1 MKIAI
6 AVVVVLVLV
15 VAAGL
20 TALAWRASSRAI
32 HPGPPQYA
40 WSLADYQQLKP
51 EDVRVETSTG
61 ATLAGRFFPGRERA
75 TVVLTHGYGGSQDE
89 MLPVAD
95 ALHKSGFTVFTYN
108 LRGEV
113 TFGAKEQDDLVSVV
127 DYLSGRDD
135 VDAERIGALGFS
147 MGGATTLLA
156 AAREPRI
163 KAVVADS
170 AWRTAKSWLRPS
182 WNPRDHFSRLSLKFA
197 EWRTGIDLDKLR
209 PVEAMQRLAGR
220 PVLLIHGSDD
230 DVVLPEDSDA
240 LLSAAPGAELWRI
253 PGAKHGETLAP
264 GGPTTGERVTTFF
277 ERALA

>member
-6 AVVVVLVLV
+6 AVVVVLLLV
-15 VAAGL
+15 AAAGL

-32 HPGPPQYA
+32 HPGPSQYA
-40 WSLADYQQLKP
+40 WSLADYPELKA
-51 EDVRVETSTG
+51 EDVRIE
-61 ATLAGRFFPGRERA
+61 TLAGRFFRGRESA
-75 TVVLTHGYGGSQDE
+75 TIVLTHGYGGNQDE

-95 ALHKSGFTVFTYN
+95 ALHRSGFTVFTYN
-108 LRGEV
+108 LRSEV
-113 TFGAKEQDDLVSVV
+113 TFGANEQDDLISVV
-127 DYLSGRDD
+127 DYLSGRPD

-147 MGGATTLLA
+147 MGGATTIIA

-197 EWRTGIDLDKLR
+197 EWRAGIDLDKLR
-209 PVEAMQRLAGR
+209 PVDSIRALGGR

-240 LLSAAPGAELWRI
+240 LVAAAPGAELWRI
-253 PGAKHGETLAP
+253 PGAKHGDTLAP
-264 GGPTTGERVTTFF
+264 GGPTTAERVTAFF
-277 ERALA
+277 QRALT

>member
-15 VAAGL
+15 VAAAL
-20 TALAWRASSRAI
+20 AALAWRASSRAI
-32 HPGPPQYA
+32 NPGPPQYA
-40 WSLADYQQLKP
+40 WSLADYPELKP

-75 TVVLTHGYGGSQDE
+75 TVVLTHGYGGGQDE

-95 ALHKSGFTVFTYN
+95 ALHHSGFTVFTYN
-108 LRGEV
+108 LRGEA
-113 TFGAKEQDDLVSVV
+113 TFGAKEQDDLVSVI
-127 DYLSGRDD
+127 DYLSGRSD

-147 MGGATTLLA
+147 MGAATTIMA

-163 KAVVADS
+163 RAVVADS

-182 WNPRDHFSRLSLKFA
+182 WNPRDHFSRLSLKFS
-197 EWRTGIDLDKLR
+197 EWRVGIDLDELR
-209 PVEAMQRLAGR
+209 PVDSMQQLVGR
-220 PVLLIHGSDD
+220 PVLLIHGSED
-230 DVVLPEDSDA
+230 DVVFPEDSDA
-240 LLSAAPGAELWRI
+240 LASAGPGSEVWRI

-264 GGPTTGERVTTFF
+264 GGPTTSERVTEFF
-277 ERALA
+277 ARALT

>member
-6 AVVVVLVLV
+6 AVVVVLLLV
-15 VAAGL
+15 AAAGL
-20 TALAWRASSRAI
+20 TALAWRASSRAL
-32 HPGPPQYA
+32 HPGAPQYA
-40 WSLADYQQLKP
+40 WSLADYPELKP
-51 EDVRVETSTG
+51 EEVRVK
-61 ATLAGRFFPGRERA
+61 TLAGRLFPGRERA
-75 TVVLTHGYGGSQDE
+75 TIVLTHGYGGNQDE

-95 ALHKSGFTVFTYN
+95 ALHRSGFTVFTFN

-113 TFGAKEQDDLVSVV
+113 TFGAKEQDDLISAV
-127 DYLSGRDD
+127 DYLSGRPD

-147 MGGATTLLA
+147 MGGATTIMA

-170 AWRTAKSWLRPS
+170 AWKTAKSWLRPS

-197 EWRTGIDLDKLR
+197 EWRAGIHLDELR
-209 PVEAMQRLAGR
+209 PVDSIRELGGR

-240 LLSAAPGAELWRI
+240 LVAAAPGAELWRV

-264 GGPTTGERVTTFF
+264 GGPTTTERVTKFF